1 MRNNGFALFG
11 HEQSVFF
18 GKKPRPADR
27 NETIRPMYNQPAAT
41 RNEQIP
47 HSGDEALTKLNFH
60 P

>member
-11 HEQSVFF
+11 HEQSAFY
-18 GKKPRPADR
+18 GKKSRLAAR
-27 NETIRPMYNQPAAT
+27 GEIVRPMYNQPAAS